1 MGKVL
6 GIARRAAKRA
16 PMETLQV
23 AIISGDSGVAGDS
36 RGRPGDRQVTLLS
49 SEDWQAA
56 CADAD
61 SDLPWTARRANILV
75 GGVELPRVAGAIIEI
90 GDVRLEVTMET
101 APCSRMDEQHDGLRH
116 ALARAW
122 RGGVCC
128 RVIEGGEVRVGSTV
142 RIAGRH

>member
-16 PMETLQV
+16 PMETLQ
-23 AIISGDSGVAGDS
+23 AANISRASGVAGDA

-49 SEDWQAA
+49 CEDWQAA
-56 CADAD
+56 CADAG
-61 SDLPWTARRANILV
+61 SDLPWTARRANILL
-75 GGVELPRVAGAIIEI
+75 GGVELPHVAGAIVEI

-101 APCSRMDEQHDGLRH
+101 APCSRMDEQHDGLRN
-116 ALARAW
+116 ALGPAW

-142 RIAGRH
+142 RIAGQR

>member
-16 PMETLQV
+16 PMETLQ
-23 AIISGDSGVAGDS
+23 ATSISEASGVAGDT

-56 CADAD
+56 CADAGTD
-61 SDLPWTARRANILV
+61 MPWTTRRANILV
-75 GGVELPRVAGAIIEI
+75 GGVELPHVAGAIIEI

-101 APCSRMDEQHDGLRH
+101 APCSRMDEQYDGLRR
-116 ALARAW
+116 ALMPGW

-128 RVIEGGEVRVGSTV
+128 RVIEGGDVRVGSRV
-142 RIAGRH
+142 RILDRQ